1 MQSWLPFF
9 VMITAVAVVLQM
21 VILAALFFQLRRLM
35 EEMNRVMNDL
45 NARLGPIL
53 TRVQILLEETQ
64 PRISNLVADASHI
77 VYLARTQAQKVDRVL
92 TDAAERLRA
101 QLVHADRILTGA
113 LEAVEE
119 AGSQF
124 RRSVWAPFHKA
135 SALIQG
141 IKVGLDFFRSR
152 RRSPSSTPDEPAGAA
167 HEEELFI

>member
-9 VMITAVAVVLQM
+9 VMVTAVAVVLQM

-35 EEMNRVMNDL
+35 QELNRVITDL

-77 VYLARTQAQKVDRVL
+77 VYLARTQAQKVDRVF

-101 QLVHADRILTGA
+101 QLVHTDRILTGA

-152 RRSPSSTPDEPAGAA
+152 RRSPASTPDEPAGAA